1 MFDLRPIYQG
11 EFIDRTPGIR
21 SAGKFRPA
29 GDRASQCLN
38 HSDAQVNAPLGVR
51 VNSSVAS
58 SLVHGVRSRPSL
70 SVGELLSPRPS
81 STLHQR
87 SLEQREGFWWGGA
100 RAPLGRSSQRGP
112 GLPTGL
118 HPYTTTFGR
127 STASEFSAGE
137 VINPPKSWDKVDSE
151 YQKGHDLYVRT
162 HNSYHVGE
170 VIDRGYD
177 WSCFGRD
184 SRFGRATP
192 HHADGRSVA
201 QAQTWMYEPQSPTL
215 KFITTEHKLYTILA
229 FQKKIWLKRLEDF
242 RRRTRPKL
250 GKVLDPIADTLDVLP
265 DHTFGLP
272 VEPDKYGAGDLVH
285 GRPRHEW
292 LRGSERQRALLAAV
306 RHCLKVANYNSFP
319 SLLDAFCHY
328 DRNGDGKIDAKE
340 LQVVCSELH
349 LPVEPALLQD
359 LVRYCDVDRDGFI
372 NYLEFAN
379 FLNWKQALPLSPQG
393 KRAVNGGACP
403 QLYIATVYHNETCM
417 GLIEPRGL
425 APRAPNVPSFTP
437 LNLTK
442 QVDRMHGRYCTSSS
456 LVNSAIGRA
465 SSAGWHTFGVPSVRT
480 DLPAPRVRHFGDRT
494 NYGEE
499 SDVAGLLNPSV
510 YALHGVYEA
519 DFLTP
524 RNPNQIQQIL
534 RNAGVELSDGA
545 FEDAWTTA
553 AAQDPRREVSV
564 ESFRRALG
572 TAS

>member
-29 GDRASQCLN
+29 GDRASQCLS
-38 HSDAQVNAPLGVR
+38 HSDAQVSTPVRVR

-81 STLHQR
+81 SALHQR

-100 RAPLGRSSQRGP
+100 HAPLGRSSQRGP

-151 YQKGHDLYVRT
+151 YQKGHDLYVRS

-201 QAQTWMYEPQSPTL
+201 HAQTWIQNTS
-215 KFITTEHKLYTILA
+215 K
-229 FQKKIWLKRLEDF
+229 QLKRLEDF

-250 GKVLDPIADTLDVLP
+250 GKVLDPIADTLDVPP

-285 GRPRHEW
+285 RRPRHEW

-319 SLLDAFCHY
+319 SLLDAFRHY
-328 DRNGDGKIDAKE
+328 DRNGDGKIDSEE
-340 LQVVCSELH
+340 LQVACSELN

-379 FLNWKQALPLSPQG
+379 FLNWKQALPLSPQEE
-393 KRAVNGGACP
+393 RAVNG
-403 QLYIATVYHNETCM
+403 
-417 GLIEPRGL
+417 
-425 APRAPNVPSFTP
+425 
-437 LNLTK
+437 
-442 QVDRMHGRYCTSSS
+442 
-456 LVNSAIGRA
+456 
-465 SSAGWHTFGVPSVRT
+465 GWHTFGVPSVRT

-499 SDVAGLLNPSV
+499 SDVSGLLNPSV

-524 RNPNQIQQIL
+524 RSPSQIQQIL

-553 AAQDPRREVSV
+553 AVQDPRREVSV

-572 TAS
+572 MAS

>member
-29 GDRASQCLN
+29 GDRASQCLS
-38 HSDAQVNAPLGVR
+38 HSDAQVSTPVRVR

-81 STLHQR
+81 SALHQR

-100 RAPLGRSSQRGP
+100 HAPLGRSSQRGP

-151 YQKGHDLYVRT
+151 YQKGHDLYVRS

-201 QAQTWMYEPQSPTL
+201 HAQTWIQNTS
-215 KFITTEHKLYTILA
+215 K
-229 FQKKIWLKRLEDF
+229 QLKRLEDF

-250 GKVLDPIADTLDVLP
+250 GKVLDPIADTLDVPP

-285 GRPRHEW
+285 RRPRHEW

-319 SLLDAFCHY
+319 SLLDAFRHY
-328 DRNGDGKIDAKE
+328 DRNGDGKIDSEE
-340 LQVVCSELH
+340 LQVACSELN
-349 LPVEPALLQD
+349 LPVEAALLQD

-379 FLNWKQALPLSPQG
+379 FLNWKQALPLSPQEE
-393 KRAVNGGACP
+393 RAVNGDEGNVA
-403 QLYIATVYHNETCM
+403 ASMESTHGRDKRGKSSM
-417 GLIEPRGL
+417 GLIEPQGL
-425 APRAPNVPSFTP
+425 VPRAPNVPSFTP
-437 LNLTK
+437 FNLTK

-499 SDVAGLLNPSV
+499 SDVSGLLNPSV

-524 RNPNQIQQIL
+524 RSPSQIQQIL

-553 AAQDPRREVSV
+553 AVQDPRREVSV

-572 TAS
+572 MAS